1 MGLAGLLLAVTLAL
15 FWPAQGYDYIHLD
28 DIPYVVENPILAEGL
43 TWTGVRQAF
52 TTVWQQWWLPLLWL
66 SYLAD
71 LAVFGAGPHGHH
83 LVNILL
89 HAANAVLL
97 FWALVRLTGR
107 RWPCFFAAALFA
119 WHPTRVEA
127 VAWIT
132 ARKDVLS
139 GLFFMLSLLAYSRHV
154 RRPSAGRMAAVAGCM
169 LAGLLS
175 KAILIVLPPLLLVL
189 DYWPLKR
196 AQRLWGRKAWREWTP
211 LLLEKTPLIVL
222 AAVFMAINLRTHVS
236 GTGAELALP
245 AATRLGLIAPN
256 VMAYLRILAVPVRL
270 NVIYPDSNAVVWP
283 VALGAAVLLLAVTLA
298 GLGQRKKRPWL
309 LAGWLW
315 FLVGLLPI
323 LRGVRLGLAQYAD
336 RWTYLP
342 LIGLGIAL
350 AWTAAEWSRGPRRRR
365 MAGVLGAVVLG
376 LCLIRTQGQLRW
388 WRDSLTLLSR
398 AVHLAPDA
406 ATAHFGLGNALFEKG
421 RIEEAEGHFRE
432 TVRLYPG
439 DEMHWANWG
448 MALVLR
454 GRAEEARRLLA
465 DHVRDSTDRTPLRH
479 AAYGMACLHLGDRE
493 SAVRHLR
500 RELEIRPAH
509 QGYRVELIRAL
520 FEKGAEAEALNEAA
534 MLTEWPGGDI
544 RSAMDLFPFYLQR
557 WQDGAQPY
565 AWGFFRR
572 LTEREP
578 DNAALLNNMAWLA
591 ATDPGAPAE
600 AAGEAVRLAQRA
612 EQLDGGRDPAILNT
626 LSAALAQAGDAAEA
640 LAAGKRA
647 LALARAQGNQALAER
662 IRIRVDRMA
671 GGGLDTAPDE

>member
-83 LVNILL
+83 LVNLLL

-97 FWALVRLTGR
+97 YWALVRLTGR

-154 RRPSAGRMAAVAGCM
+154 RRPSAGRMAVVAGCM

-196 AQRLWGRKAWREWTP
+196 AQGLWGRKAWREWTP

-236 GTGAELALP
+236 GTGRELALP

-270 NVIYPDSNAVVWP
+270 NVIYPDSNVVVWP
-283 VALGAAVLLLAVTLA
+283 VTLGAAVLLLAVTLA

-336 RWTYLP
+336 RFTYLP

-350 AWTAAEWSRGPRRRR
+350 AWTAAEWARGPWRKR
-365 MAGVLGAVVLG
+365 MVGLLGAVVLG

-398 AVHLAPDA
+398 AVRLAPTSA
-406 ATAHFGLGNALFEKG
+406 AVHLGLANALFEKG
-421 RIEEAEGHFRE
+421 RIREAEIHYRE
-432 TVRLYPG
+432 TVQLYPWE
-439 DEMHWANWG
+439 DLHWGNWG
-448 MALVLR
+448 AALALL
-454 GRAEEARRLLA
+454 GRAQEARAVLESRMQDSRAGVPLL
-465 DHVRDSTDRTPLRH
+465 HG
-479 AAYGMACLHLGDRE
+479 AYGMASLHLGEWRD
-493 SAVRHLR
+493 AIWHLKR
-500 RELEIRPAH
+500 ALDLEPANS
-509 QGYRVELIRAL
+509 GYRVELIRAL
-520 FEKGAEAEALNEAA
+520 FESGENAEALGQAA
-534 MLTEWPGGDI
+534 LLAAWPGAEI
-544 RSAMDLFPFYLQR
+544 RTAGDLFPFYLQR
-557 WQDGAQPY
+557 WQDGARPY
-565 AWGFFRR
+565 AWGYFRR
-572 LTEREP
+572 LAEMEP
-578 DNAALLNNMAWLA
+578 ENAVVMNNMAWLA
-591 ATDPGAPAE
+591 ATDSQAPAE
-600 AAGEAVRLAQRA
+600 TVAESVGWARRAVELT
-612 EQLDGGRDPAILNT
+612 GNVDPAVMST
-626 LSAALAQAGDAAEA
+626 LAVA
-640 LAAGKRA
+640 LAAAGDFKGAQEIGRKA
-647 LALARAQGNQALAER
+647 LALADAQGNAALAER
-662 IRIRVDRMA
+662 FRERLQLFGA
-671 GGGLDTAPDE
+671 GKPYRE